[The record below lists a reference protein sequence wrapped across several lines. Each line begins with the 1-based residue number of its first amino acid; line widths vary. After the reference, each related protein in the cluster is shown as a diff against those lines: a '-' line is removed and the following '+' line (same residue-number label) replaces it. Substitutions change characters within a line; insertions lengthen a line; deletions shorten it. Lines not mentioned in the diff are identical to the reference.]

1 MPTFLTMPQVATR
14 ALATLL
20 NESVLIGL
28 ISRDYDSAFA
38 GKQGDT
44 VNVRVPMV
52 FTSTR
57 FNRSTGIQLQNPA
70 EDTFPI
76 VLDEI
81 ADVSFAVTTEDLTLT
96 IDDFSD
102 RLLMPAMQAIIEQV
116 EGDITEKL
124 VDAANQVANPGATN
138 DYPAKQSGGGVVT
151 TPDAT
156 HPSQVLIPAK
166 VRLGRNKLPS
176 VNRFAVFST
185 EAAGVV
191 IGDSIMHEAD
201 KRGSTDGLI
210 EAAIGRKFGFDSYET
225 NYLGYG
231 PGDRGQADGV
241 AFHRDAITLATR
253 TLEKPLGK
261 VGAQAA
267 VQNYKGLGLRV
278 VYDYDI
284 TYKQTV
290 CSVDFL
296 YGTRVVRPQGAVEL
310 DLAQGS

>member
-28 ISRDYDSAFA
+28 VSRDYDSAFS
-38 GKQGDT
+38 GKQGST

-52 FTSTR
+52 FAANR
-57 FNRSTGIQLQNPA
+57 FNRSTGITLQNPA

-76 VLDEI
+76 VLDQI

-102 RLLMPAMQAIIEQV
+102 RLLVPAMQAIIEMV

-124 VDAANQVANPGATN
+124 VDAANQTANPGATN
-138 DYPAKQSGGGVVT
+138 DYPAKQSGGGVVS
-151 TPDAT
+151 TPDSA
-156 HPSQVLIPAK
+156 HPSKVLIPAK
-166 VRLGRNKLPS
+166 TKLNRNKIPT
-176 VNRFAVFST
+176 VNRYAIFSPEASGAVIADPT
-185 EAAGVV
+185 
-191 IGDSIMHEAD
+191 MHEAD
-201 KRGSTDGLI
+201 KRGNTDGLV

-231 PGDRGQADGV
+231 SGDRGQADGV

-253 TLEKPLGK
+253 TLEKPMGK

-267 VQNYKGLGLRV
+267 VTNYKGLGLRV

-284 TYKQTV
+284 TYKQDV
-290 CSVDFL
+290 CSIDFL
-296 YGTRVVRPQGAVEL
+296 YGTRAVRPQGAVEL
-310 DLAQGS
+310 ELSQGS